1 VKENLLLAQ
10 YAAPMPA
17 DTKMANDVLEELN
30 LSHRKNARVYQL
42 SQGEAQRVTIARA
55 LLNRPKIILADK
67 PTSSLEDDNCEAV
80 LQLLQKQATRDQATL
95 AISTHDQRIK
105 GQISKHLQL
114 GSTYGQLL
122 PG

>member
-42 SQGEAQRVTIARA
+42 SKGEAQRVTIARA

-95 AISTHDQRIK
+95 AISTHDQRI
-105 GQISKHLQL
+105 
-114 GSTYGQLL
+114 
-122 PG
+122 